1 MIYSIAIRCSANFRY
16 YGEQPATLQI
26 TINYTGTLT
35 NDCTYY
41 TNTND
46 YGVCLYKASDLT
58 IQGSSFTLTPD
69 NSEIAPVSGSLGNGY
84 QPPRYDYWE
93 FAYPYSLFSA
103 VANVSTTDVNKYS
116 DVNNYFLN
124 PPEPTGE
131 GSATVEIDYDGE
143 NLTFESAHYE
153 SSVTQFIDDDATID
167 MRPV

>member
-1 MIYSIAIRCSANFRY
+1 MVYSNAVRCSANFAY

-46 YGVCLYKASDLT
+46 YGVCLYKASELT

-93 FAYPYSLFSA
+93 FAYPYALLSA
-103 VANVSTTDVNKYS
+103 SADVLTTSADKYADVNSY
-116 DVNNYFLN
+116 LTT
-124 PPEPTGE
+124 PPQSGTGT
-131 GSATVEIDYDGE
+131 ATVEIDIEGE
-143 NLTFESAHYE
+143 QLTFESQMLGN
-153 SSVTQFIDDDATID
+153 TITRFIDDDAEVD
-167 MRPV
+167 MEE